1 MCNTP
6 GRSRSPA
13 SVGISLKGVV
23 LETVPNAP
31 YLGVNISSNLS
42 WRHHI
47 KKCSAKANRSL
58 GFVRRNLRGATHT
71 AKAQAYISLVR
82 PQLEY
87 CSTIW
92 SPHQQNLVHDLEMVQ
107 HRAARFVKN
116 LYGQQSVT
124 AMLRDLS
131 WETLAQRRL
140 KAQVTMTYKIANGL
154 VCIQPNQLIPSNY
167 STRSQSK
174 GGFRQLATTSNYY
187 KYSFYPTAIR
197 AWNSLPTE
205 VTRADSIDQ
214 FRVNLSRLTI
224 DSSKVY

>member
-1 MCNTP
+1 MP
-6 GRSRSPA
+6 ESP
-13 SVGISLKGVV
+13 S
-23 LETVPNAP
+23 
-31 YLGVNISSNLS
+31 
-42 WRHHI
+42 
-47 KKCSAKANRSL
+47 SAKANRTL

-140 KAQVTMTYKIANGL
+140 KAQVTMTLCVTHSHMHYYA
-154 VCIQPNQLIPSNY
+154 VTFSLIN
-167 STRSQSK
+167 R
-174 GGFRQLATTSNYY
+174 TTSPVLSQAAFL
-187 KYSFYPTAIR
+187 KLPWPHVQTSRPT
-197 AWNSLPTE
+197 SY
-205 VTRADSIDQ
+205 VTHSHMHHYA
-214 FRVNLSRLTI
+214 
-224 DSSKVY
+224 